1 MKAIR
6 VERVGGPEVL
16 QLRDVPIP
24 EPGKGQARIK
34 LEAIG
39 LNFIDVYH
47 RTGLY
52 PLPLPFIP
60 GGEGAGVVDS
70 VGPDVSEVKVG
81 DRVAYAM
88 GSASYAESVVMPSWK
103 LVKLPEWLST
113 EDAAAVMLQGLTV
126 HYLLRSTYEVKKGDP
141 ILVHAAAGGVGLLMV
156 QAAKHLG
163 AFVIGTTSTEE
174 KAQTVREAGADQV
187 ILYSK
192 HDFVEETKKIM
203 RGAGVAAVYDSVGQ
217 STFERSLDCLRPRG
231 ILVLFGQSSGPV
243 LSFNPSM
250 LAQKGSL
257 YLTRPSLAHY
267 MLTREELMQR
277 TSELF
282 DWIQSGVV
290 KIRIDSTFPL
300 SKIADAHHKLESRA
314 SSGKILLTP

>member
-6 VERVGGPEVL
+6 VEKVGGPEVL
-16 QLRDVPIP
+16 QLRDVPEP
-24 EPGKGQARIK
+24 EPGKGQVRIK

-52 PLPLPFIP
+52 PLPLPFVP
-60 GGEGAGVVDS
+60 GGEGAGIVDEI
-70 VGPDVSEVKVG
+70 GPDVSEVKKG

-88 GSASYAESVVMPSWK
+88 GAASYAERAVMPAAK

-113 EDAAAVMLQGLTV
+113 QDAAALMLQGLTV

-141 ILVHAAAGGVGLLMV
+141 ILIHAAAGGVGLLMV

-163 AFVIGTTSTEE
+163 AFVIGTCSTEE
-174 KAQTVREAGADQV
+174 KAQTVRDAGADEV
-187 ILYSK
+187 ILYTK
-192 HDFVEETKKIM
+192 QNFLEETKNIM
-203 RGAGVAAVYDSVGQ
+203 RGVGVAAVYDSVGQ
-217 STFERSLDCLRPRG
+217 ATYERSLDCLRPRG

-243 LSFNPSM
+243 ASFNPSI

-267 MLTREELMQR
+267 ILTREELMQR

-300 SKIADAHHKLESRA
+300 AKVADAHRKLESRA
-314 SSGKILLTP
+314 SSGKILLIP

>member
-6 VERVGGPEVL
+6 VEKVGGTEVL
-16 QLRDVPIP
+16 QLRDVPVP

-34 LEAIG
+34 LEIIG
-39 LNFIDVYH
+39 INFIDVYH

-60 GGEGAGVVDS
+60 GGEGAGIVDAI
-70 VGPDVSEVKVG
+70 GPDVTEVKVG

-88 GSASYAESVVMPSWK
+88 GSASYAEMVVMPAWK

-113 EDAAAVMLQGLTV
+113 QDAAAAMLQGLTV
-126 HYLLRSTYEVKKGDP
+126 NYLLRSTYEVKKGDP

-156 QAAKHLG
+156 QAAKHIG
-163 AFVIGTTSTEE
+163 AFVIGTVSTEE
-174 KAQTVREAGADQV
+174 KAQNVREAGADEV
-187 ILYSK
+187 ILYTK
-192 HDFVEETKKIM
+192 HDFLEETKRIM

-217 STFERSLDCLRPRG
+217 ATYERSLDCLRPRG

-243 LSFNPSM
+243 SSFNPSV

-257 YLTRPSLAHY
+257 YLTRPTLAHY
-267 MLTREELMQR
+267 MLTREELLQR

-282 DWIQSGVV
+282 DWLQSGVV
-290 KIRIDSTFPL
+290 KLRIDSIFPL
-300 SKIADAHHKLESRA
+300 AKAADAHHKLESRA
-314 SSGKILLTP
+314 SSGKILLKP

>member
-6 VERVGGPEVL
+6 VEKVGGPEVL
-16 QLRDVPIP
+16 QLRDVPLP
-24 EPGKGQARIK
+24 EPVKGQARIK

-47 RTGLY
+47 RIGLY

-60 GGEGAGVVDS
+60 GGEGAGIVDA
-70 VGPDVSEVKVG
+70 VGSDVTEVKVG

-88 GSASYAESVVMPSWK
+88 GSASYAESVVMPAWK

-113 EDAAAVMLQGLTV
+113 QDAAAVMLQGLTV
-126 HYLLRSTYEVKKGDP
+126 QYLLRSTYEVKKGDP

-156 QAAKHLG
+156 QAAKHIG
-163 AFVIGTTSTEE
+163 AFVIGTCSTDE
-174 KAQTVREAGADQV
+174 KAQTVRDAGADEV
-187 ILYSK
+187 ILYTK
-192 HDFVEETKKIM
+192 QDFLEETKKIM

-217 STFERSLDCLRPRG
+217 ATYERSIDCLRPRG

-243 LSFNPSM
+243 PAFNPSI

-267 MLTREELMQR
+267 ILTREELMQR

-300 SKIADAHHKLESRA
+300 AKVADAHHKLEARA
-314 SSGKILLTP
+314 SSGKILLLP

>member
-6 VERVGGPEVL
+6 VEKVGGPEVL
-16 QLRDVPIP
+16 QLRDVPVP
-24 EPGKGQARIK
+24 EPGKGQVRIK

-60 GGEGAGVVDS
+60 GGEGAGIVDEI
-70 VGPDVSEVKVG
+70 GPDVSEVKRG

-88 GSASYAESVVMPSWK
+88 GAASYTEYVVMPSWK
-103 LVKLPEWLST
+103 LVKLPESLST
-113 EDAAAVMLQGLTV
+113 QDAAALMLQGLTV

-163 AFVIGTTSTEE
+163 AFVIGTCSTEE
-174 KAQTVREAGADQV
+174 KAQTVREAGADEV
-187 ILYSK
+187 ILY
-192 HDFVEETKKIM
+192 TKQNFLEQTKNIM

-217 STFERSLDCLRPRG
+217 ATYERSLDCLRPRG

-243 LSFNPSM
+243 PSFNPSI

-300 SKIADAHHKLESRA
+300 AKVADAHRKLESRA
-314 SSGKILLTP
+314 SSGKILLLP

>member
-6 VERVGGPEVL
+6 VEKVGGPEVL
-16 QLRDVPIP
+16 QLRDVPEP
-24 EPGKGQARIK
+24 EPGKGQVRIK

-60 GGEGAGVVDS
+60 GGEGAGIVDEI
-70 VGPDVSEVKVG
+70 GPDVSEVKKG
-81 DRVAYAM
+81 DRVAYAA
-88 GSASYAESVVMPSWK
+88 GAASYAQDVVMPSWK

-113 EDAAAVMLQGLTV
+113 QDAAALMLQGLTV

-163 AFVIGTTSTEE
+163 AFVIGTCSTEE
-174 KAQTVREAGADQV
+174 KAQTVRDAGADEV
-187 ILYSK
+187 ILYTK
-192 HDFVEETKKIM
+192 HNFLEETKNIM
-203 RGAGVAAVYDSVGQ
+203 RGVGVAAVYDSVGQ
-217 STFERSLDCLRPRG
+217 ATYERSLDCLRPRG

-243 LSFNPSM
+243 TSFNPSI

-257 YLTRPSLAHY
+257 YLTRPTLTHY

-300 SKIADAHHKLESRA
+300 AKVADAHRKLESRA
-314 SSGKILLTP
+314 SSGKILLIP

>member
-6 VERVGGPEVL
+6 VEKVGGPEVL
-16 QLRDVPIP
+16 QLRDVPEP
-24 EPGKGQARIK
+24 EPGKGQVRIK

-52 PLPLPFIP
+52 PLPLPFVP
-60 GGEGAGVVDS
+60 GGEGAGIVDEI
-70 VGPDVSEVKVG
+70 GPDVSEVKEG

-88 GSASYAESVVMPSWK
+88 GAASYAERAVMPAAK

-113 EDAAAVMLQGLTV
+113 QDAAALMLQGLTV

-141 ILVHAAAGGVGLLMV
+141 ILIHAAAGGVGLLMV

-163 AFVIGTTSTEE
+163 AFVIGTCSTEE
-174 KAQTVREAGADQV
+174 KAQTVRDAGADEV
-187 ILYSK
+187 ILYTK
-192 HDFVEETKKIM
+192 QNFLEETKNIM
-203 RGAGVAAVYDSVGQ
+203 RGVGVAAVYDSVGQ
-217 STFERSLDCLRPRG
+217 ATYERSLDCLRPRG

-243 LSFNPSM
+243 ASFNPSI

-267 MLTREELMQR
+267 ILTREELMQR

-300 SKIADAHHKLESRA
+300 AKVADAHRKLESRA
-314 SSGKILLTP
+314 SSGKILLIP

>member
-6 VERVGGPEVL
+6 VEKVGGPEVL
-16 QLRDVPIP
+16 QLRDVPLP

-34 LEAIG
+34 LEIIG
-39 LNFIDVYH
+39 VNFIDVYH

-52 PLPLPFIP
+52 PLPLPFVP
-60 GGEGAGVVDS
+60 GGEGAGIVDAI
-70 VGPDVSEVKVG
+70 GPDVSEVKTG

-88 GSASYAESVVMPSWK
+88 GTASYAEFVVMPAWK

-113 EDAAAVMLQGLTV
+113 ENAAAVMLQGLTV

-141 ILVHAAAGGVGLLMV
+141 ILIHAAAGGVGLLMV

-163 AFVIGTTSTEE
+163 AFVIGTCSTEE

-187 ILYSK
+187 ILYTK
-192 HDFVEETKKIM
+192 QDFLEETKKIM
-203 RGAGVAAVYDSVGQ
+203 RGVGVAAVYDSVGQ
-217 STFERSLDCLRPRG
+217 ATFERSLDCLRPRG

-243 LSFNPSM
+243 LSFNPSA

-300 SKIADAHHKLESRA
+300 AKVADAHRKLESRG

>member
-6 VERVGGPEVL
+6 VEKVGGPEVL
-16 QLRDVPIP
+16 QLRDVPLP

-34 LEAIG
+34 LETIG

-60 GGEGAGVVDS
+60 GGEGAGIVDAI
-70 VGPDVSEVKVG
+70 GPGVSEVKPG

-88 GSASYAESVVMPSWK
+88 GIASYAEYVVMPAWK

-156 QAAKHLG
+156 QTAKHLG
-163 AFVIGTTSTEE
+163 AFVIGTCSTEE
-174 KAQTVREAGADQV
+174 KAQTVRGAGADEV
-187 ILYSK
+187 ILYTK
-192 HDFVEETKKIM
+192 QDFLEETKKIM
-203 RGAGVAAVYDSVGQ
+203 RGDGVAAVYDSVGQ
-217 STFERSLDCLRPRG
+217 ATFERSLDCLRPRG

-243 LSFNPSM
+243 LSFNPSV

-267 MLTREELMQR
+267 MLTRAELMQR

-282 DWIQSGVV
+282 DWIQSGVA

-300 SKIADAHHKLESRA
+300 AKVADAHNKLESRA

>member
-6 VERVGGPEVL
+6 VEKVGGPEVL
-16 QLRDVPIP
+16 QLRDVPEP

-60 GGEGAGVVDS
+60 GGEGAGIVDEI
-70 VGPDVSEVKVG
+70 GPDVSEVKKG
-81 DRVAYAM
+81 DRVAYAA
-88 GSASYAESVVMPSWK
+88 GAASYAEDVVMPAWK

-113 EDAAAVMLQGLTV
+113 QDAAALMLQGLTV

-163 AFVIGTTSTEE
+163 AFVIGTCSTEE
-174 KAQTVREAGADQV
+174 KAQTVRDAGADEV

-192 HDFVEETKKIM
+192 QNFLEETKNIM
-203 RGAGVAAVYDSVGQ
+203 RGVGVAAVYDSVGQ
-217 STFERSLDCLRPRG
+217 ATYERSLDCLRPRG

-243 LSFNPSM
+243 TSFNPSI

-257 YLTRPSLAHY
+257 YLTRPTLTHY

-300 SKIADAHHKLESRA
+300 AKVADAHRKLESRA
-314 SSGKILLTP
+314 SSGKILLLP

>member
-6 VERVGGPEVL
+6 VEKVGGPEVL
-16 QLRDVPIP
+16 QLRDVPVL
-24 EPGKGQARIK
+24 EPGKVQARIK

-39 LNFIDVYH
+39 VNFIDVYH

-60 GGEGAGVVDS
+60 GGEGAGIVDAI
-70 VGPDVSEVKVG
+70 GPDVTEVKVG
-81 DRVAYAM
+81 DRVVYAM
-88 GSASYAESVVMPSWK
+88 GTASYAEYAVMPAWK

-113 EDAAAVMLQGLTV
+113 QDAATVMLQGLTV

-163 AFVIGTTSTEE
+163 AFVIGTVSTEE
-174 KAQTVREAGADQV
+174 KAQTVRAAGADEV

-192 HDFVEETKKIM
+192 QDFLEETKKIM
-203 RGAGVAAVYDSVGQ
+203 RGSGVAAVYDSVGQ

-243 LSFNPSM
+243 LSFNPSA

-257 YLTRPSLAHY
+257 YLSRPSLAHY

-282 DWIQSGVV
+282 DWLQSGAV
-290 KIRIDSTFPL
+290 KLRIDSTFPL
-300 SKIADAHHKLESRA
+300 AKVADAHHKLESRA

>member
-6 VERVGGPEVL
+6 VEKVGGPEVL
-16 QLRDVPIP
+16 QLRDVPLP

-34 LEAIG
+34 LETIG
-39 LNFIDVYH
+39 VNFIDVYH

-52 PLPLPFIP
+52 PLPLPFVP
-60 GGEGAGVVDS
+60 GGEGAGIVDAI
-70 VGPDVSEVKVG
+70 GPNVNEVKPG

-88 GSASYAESVVMPSWK
+88 GTASYAEYGVMPAWK

-113 EDAAAVMLQGLTV
+113 ENAAAVMLQGLTV

-141 ILVHAAAGGVGLLMV
+141 ILVHAAAGGVGLLMI
-156 QAAKHLG
+156 QTAKHLG
-163 AFVIGTTSTEE
+163 AFVIGTCSTEE
-174 KAQTVREAGADQV
+174 KAQTVREAGADEV

-192 HDFVEETKKIM
+192 QDFLEETKKIM
-203 RGAGVAAVYDSVGQ
+203 RGVGVAAVYDSVGQ
-217 STFERSLDCLRPRG
+217 ATFERSLDCLRPRG

-243 LSFNPSM
+243 LSFNPSA

-300 SKIADAHHKLESRA
+300 AKVADAHHKLESRA

>member
-6 VERVGGPEVL
+6 VEKVGGPEVL
-16 QLRDVPIP
+16 QLRDVPEP
-24 EPGKGQARIK
+24 EPGKGQVRIK

-52 PLPLPFIP
+52 PLPLPFVP
-60 GGEGAGVVDS
+60 GGEGAGIVDE
-70 VGPDVSEVKVG
+70 VGPDVSEVKKG

-88 GSASYAESVVMPSWK
+88 GAASYAESVVMPSWK
-103 LVKLPEWLST
+103 LVKLPESLST
-113 EDAAAVMLQGLTV
+113 QDAAALMLQGLTV

-163 AFVIGTTSTEE
+163 AFVIGTCSTEE
-174 KAQTVREAGADQV
+174 KAKTVREAGADEV

-192 HDFVEETKKIM
+192 QNFLEETKNIM
-203 RGAGVAAVYDSVGQ
+203 RGTGVAAVYDSVGQ
-217 STFERSLDCLRPRG
+217 ATYERSLDCLRPRG

-243 LSFNPSM
+243 PSFNPSI

-300 SKIADAHHKLESRA
+300 AKVADAHRRLEGRA
-314 SSGKILLTP
+314 SSGKILLKP

>member
-6 VERVGGPEVL
+6 VEKVGGPEVL
-16 QLRDVPIP
+16 QLRDVPLP

-34 LEAIG
+34 LETIG
-39 LNFIDVYH
+39 VNFIDVYH

-52 PLPLPFIP
+52 PLPLPFVP
-60 GGEGAGVVDS
+60 GGEGAGIVDAI
-70 VGPDVSEVKVG
+70 GPDVSEVKVR

-88 GSASYAESVVMPSWK
+88 GTASYAECVVMPAWK
-103 LVKLPEWLST
+103 LVKLPQWLST

-141 ILVHAAAGGVGLLMV
+141 ILIHAAAGGVGLLMV

-163 AFVIGTTSTEE
+163 AFVIGTCSTEE
-174 KAQTVREAGADQV
+174 KAQTVREAGADEV
-187 ILYSK
+187 ILYTK
-192 HDFVEETKKIM
+192 QDFLEETKKTM
-203 RGAGVAAVYDSVGQ
+203 RGVGVAAVYDSVGQ
-217 STFERSLDCLRPRG
+217 ATFERSLDCLRPRG

-243 LSFNPSM
+243 LSFNPSA

-300 SKIADAHHKLESRA
+300 AKVADAHRKLESRA
-314 SSGKILLTP
+314 SSGKILLLP

>member
-6 VERVGGPEVL
+6 VEKVGGPEVL
-16 QLRDVPIP
+16 QLRDVPEP
-24 EPGKGQARIK
+24 EPGKGQVRIK

-60 GGEGAGVVDS
+60 GGEGAGIVDEI
-70 VGPDVSEVKVG
+70 GPDVSEVKKG
-81 DRVAYAM
+81 DRVAYAA
-88 GSASYAESVVMPSWK
+88 GAASYAQDVVMPSWK

-113 EDAAAVMLQGLTV
+113 QDAAALMLQGLTV

-163 AFVIGTTSTEE
+163 AFVIGTCSTEE
-174 KAQTVREAGADQV
+174 KAQTVRDAGADEV
-187 ILYSK
+187 ILYTK
-192 HDFVEETKKIM
+192 HNFLEETKNIM
-203 RGAGVAAVYDSVGQ
+203 RGVGVAAVYDSVGQ
-217 STFERSLDCLRPRG
+217 ATYERSLDCLRPRG

-243 LSFNPSM
+243 TSFNPSI

-257 YLTRPSLAHY
+257 YLTRPTLAHY

-300 SKIADAHHKLESRA
+300 AKVADAHRKLESRA
-314 SSGKILLTP
+314 SSGKILLIP

>member
-6 VERVGGPEVL
+6 VEKVGGPEVL
-16 QLRDVPIP
+16 QLRDAPLP
-24 EPGKGQARIK
+24 EPANGQARIK

-47 RTGLY
+47 RIGLY

-60 GGEGAGVVDS
+60 GGEGAGIVDA
-70 VGPDVSEVKVG
+70 VGPDVTEVKVG

-88 GSASYAESVVMPSWK
+88 GSASYAEYAVMPSWK

-113 EDAAAVMLQGLTV
+113 EDAAALMLQGLTV

-141 ILVHAAAGGVGLLMV
+141 ILIHAAAGGVGLLMV

-163 AFVIGTTSTEE
+163 AFTIGTCSTEE
-174 KAQTVREAGADQV
+174 KAQTVREAGANEV

-192 HDFVEETKKIM
+192 QDFLEETKRIM

-217 STFERSLDCLRPRG
+217 ATYERSIDCLRARG

-243 LSFNPSM
+243 PAFNPSI

-300 SKIADAHHKLESRA
+300 AKVADAHRKLESRA
-314 SSGKILLTP
+314 SSGKILLKP

>member
-6 VERVGGPEVL
+6 VEKVGGPEVL
-16 QLRDVPIP
+16 QLRDVPVP

-52 PLPLPFIP
+52 PLPLPFVP
-60 GGEGAGVVDS
+60 GGEGAGVVDEI
-70 VGPDVSEVKVG
+70 GPDVTEVKRG

-88 GSASYAESVVMPSWK
+88 GAASDAESVVMPSWK

-113 EDAAAVMLQGLTV
+113 QDAAALMLQGLTV

-163 AFVIGTTSTEE
+163 AFVIGTCSTEE
-174 KAQTVREAGADQV
+174 KAQTVREAGADEV
-187 ILYSK
+187 ILY
-192 HDFVEETKKIM
+192 TKQNFSEQTKNIM

-217 STFERSLDCLRPRG
+217 STYERSLDCLRPRG

-243 LSFNPSM
+243 PSFNPSI

-300 SKIADAHHKLESRA
+300 AKVADAHRKLESRA

>member
-6 VERVGGPEVL
+6 VEKVGGPEVL
-16 QLRDVPIP
+16 QLRDVPEP

-60 GGEGAGVVDS
+60 GGEGAGIVDEI
-70 VGPDVSEVKVG
+70 GPDVSEVKKG
-81 DRVAYAM
+81 DRVAYAA
-88 GSASYAESVVMPSWK
+88 GAASYAEDVVMPSWK

-113 EDAAAVMLQGLTV
+113 QDAAALMLQGLTV

-163 AFVIGTTSTEE
+163 AFVIGTCSTEE
-174 KAQTVREAGADQV
+174 KAQTVRDAGADEV
-187 ILYSK
+187 ILYTK
-192 HDFVEETKKIM
+192 HNFLEETKNIM
-203 RGAGVAAVYDSVGQ
+203 RGVGVAAVYDSVGQ
-217 STFERSLDCLRPRG
+217 ATYERSLDCLRPRG

-243 LSFNPSM
+243 TSFNPSI

-257 YLTRPSLAHY
+257 YLTRPTLTHY

-300 SKIADAHHKLESRA
+300 AKVADAHRKLESRA
-314 SSGKILLTP
+314 SSGKILLIP